1 MGILMISIIIQFEVI
16 CPSDAADNAEDT
28 MDENKYQMPKSK
40 RYANVT
46 REASKDLEAFCKY
59 E

>member
-1 MGILMISIIIQFEVI
+1 MDFLMISIVIQFEVI
-16 CPSDAADNAEDT
+16 CPSDATDNAEDT

-46 REASKDLEAFCKY
+46 REA
-59 E
+59 